1 MKYSFLLLAGTL
13 LSLIGKSQEF
23 TTPSLIPVN
32 SAWDEQNPVLSP
44 DRKTLWYTIAN
55 HPQNT
60 AGKKDPGDIWYS
72 RWENGQWSV
81 PIHGGAL
88 LNDRG
93 YNGVAG
99 LSAAGDRLFLFNH
112 YNNSGSAQT
121 QGISVSSKTNSGW
134 SAPENITIPYFLNR
148 SLALSGQVSAD
159 GTVFIYA
166 AEAYDSKGAED
177 IYVSLK
183 NSAGQWSEPRN
194 VGTRINSSFQ
204 ELSPW
209 LSADKKYL
217 YFSSNGRKGYGSFDV
232 YVSERLDETWTN
244 WSAPSNMGSRVNTE
258 GRELFYHT
266 FPDLR
271 LALFT
276 STQNSDGYGDIKFYN
291 DSIQSTVPDR
301 VVKIVEIKRENVT
314 VKDTKHAIIAGAVT
328 NSRTGQPVEAKLE
341 FRSAKPLPDASDSAY
356 TTNSDKQGMYSL
368 RISSTSVY
376 TIVLEAAGY
385 VGILEKL
392 DIHTLEMQQVEL
404 NFKLQPIEVG
414 ATVNLKNVLFTVG
427 TTTLLSES
435 YDELNVVVNLLKTN
449 PGIEI
454 ELAGHTDNRGDARKN
469 LKLSQS
475 RVDKVK
481 SYLVSKGIP
490 ARRIKG
496 KGYGGQHPIANSE
509 SEESRKLNRRVEFTI
524 VKD

>member
-1 MKYSFLLLAGTL
+1 MAQEFSA
-13 LSLIGKSQEF
+13 LSLI
-23 TTPSLIPVN
+23 PLN
-32 SAWDEQNPVLSP
+32 SGWDEQNPVLSP
-44 DRKTLWYTIAN
+44 DRKTLWFTVAN

-72 RWENGQWSV
+72 RWENGQWAV
-81 PIHGGAL
+81 PVHGGPL

-93 YNGVAG
+93 YNAVAG
-99 LSAAGDRLFLFNH
+99 FSDTGDQLFLFNH
-112 YNNSGSAQT
+112 YDRTGNVRT

-134 SAPENITIPYFLNR
+134 SAPENISIPYFLNR
-148 SLALSGQVSAD
+148 SLVLSGQVSAD
-159 GTVFIYA
+159 GTVFVYA
-166 AEAYDSKGAED
+166 AEAYDSRGAED
-177 IYVSLK
+177 LYVSLK

-194 VGTRINSSFQ
+194 LGTVINSTFQ

-232 YVSERLDETWTN
+232 YFSERLDETWTN

-276 STQNSDGYGDIKFYN
+276 STQSSDGYGDIKFYI
-291 DSIQSTVPDR
+291 DSIQSPVPDTL
-301 VVKIVEIKRENVT
+301 VKIVEIKHSTLTGKDEKHSTVT
-314 VKDTKHAIIAGAVT
+314 GTVT
-328 NSRTGQPVEAKLE
+328 NSRTGQPVPAKLE
-341 FRSAKPLPDASDSAY
+341 FRSASVLPGSSDSVY
-356 TTNSDKQGMYSL
+356 TAAADKQGMYSL
-368 RISSTSVY
+368 RISSTNVY

-392 DIHTLEMQQVEL
+392 DIHTFEMQRVEL

-435 YDELNVVVNLLKTN
+435 YDELNVVVNLLKSN
-449 PGIEI
+449 PRIEI
-454 ELAGHTDNRGDARKN
+454 ELAGHTDSRGDARKN

-481 SYLVSKGIP
+481 AYLVSKGVP

-496 KGYGGQHPIANSE
+496 KGYGGQRPIANSE

>member
-1 MKYSFLLLAGTL
+1 MKYSLLLLAWTFY
-13 LSLIGKSQEF
+13 SLMGKAQEF
-23 TTPSLIPVN
+23 TTLSLIPVN

-55 HPQNT
+55 HPQNS

-72 RWENGQWSV
+72 RWENGKWSV
-81 PIHGGAL
+81 PNYGGPL

-93 YNGVAG
+93 YNAVAG
-99 LSAAGDRLFLFNH
+99 LSAAGNQLFLFNH
-112 YNNSGSAQT
+112 YDTTGRART
-121 QGISVSSKTNSGW
+121 QGISVSRKTNAGW
-134 SAPENITIPYFLNR
+134 SAPENIAIPYFLNR
-148 SLALSGQVSAD
+148 SLALSGHLSTD
-159 GTVFIYA
+159 GTAFVYA
-166 AEAYDSKGAED
+166 AEAYDSRGAED
-177 IYVSLK
+177 LYVSLK

-194 VGTRINSSFQ
+194 LGGVINSSFQ

-232 YVSERLDETWTN
+232 YFSERLDETWTN

-276 STQNSDGYGDIKFYN
+276 STQNSDGYGDIKFYI
-291 DSIQSTVPDR
+291 DSIPSNVPDTL
-301 VVKIVEIKRENVT
+301 VKIVEIEHENAIGN
-314 VKDTKHAIIAGAVT
+314 DAKHAIVTGTVT
-328 NSRTGQPVEAKLE
+328 NSKTGQPVLAKLA
-341 FRSAKPLPDASDSAY
+341 FRSARSLSDTSDSVY
-356 TTNSDKQGMYSL
+356 TVACNKEGIYAL
-368 RISSTSVY
+368 RISSTNVY
-376 TIVLEAAGY
+376 TIVLDAAGY

-392 DIHTLEMQQVEL
+392 DIHTFEMQRVEL

-414 ATVNLKNVLFTVG
+414 ATVNLKNVLFVVG
-427 TTTLLSES
+427 TTTLLTES
-435 YDELNVVVNLLKTN
+435 YDELNVVVDLLKSN
-449 PGIEI
+449 PKIEI
-454 ELAGHTDNRGDARKN
+454 ELAGHTDSRGDAKQN

-481 SYLVSKGIP
+481 TYLVSRGIP

-524 VKD
+524 LKD